1 PTVNPPSLD
10 FASVPGGPTPLSTQS
25 PAHATV
31 LARAAAAAASRVPI
45 LLVGET
51 GTGKEVLARHIHA
64 LSGRR
69 GALVAGNCGAIAP
82 NLVEAEL
89 FGHRRGAFTGA
100 TDARPGLIRASN
112 GGTLFLDEI
121 GDLPAPAQAALLR
134 VIQEAEVRP
143 VGGLHAQSLD
153 LRVLS
158 ATHRD
163 LRQLADDGQF
173 RSDLL
178 ARLDGIAL
186 QLPALRDRPEDI
198 PLLIAVLLRKL
209 APERPDVKLSPV
221 AAEALLTY
229 RWPLNVR
236 ELEQALAGALALSG
250 AGPLEEEHLP
260 PEVMEVVAEQPAR
273 TLTPEELRHRE
284 ELQGLLEQHG
294 GNVSAVARALGKGRT
309 QVVRWVTRY
318 GIDTRKP
325 R

>member
-1 PTVNPPSLD
+1 MGVTARSAPSRD
-10 FASVPGGPTPLSTQS
+10 
-25 PAHATV
+25 H
-31 LARAAAAAASRVPI
+31 ARAKPGSRW
-45 LLVGET
+45 
-51 GTGKEVLARHIHA
+51 
-64 LSGRR
+64 
-69 GALVAGNCGAIAP
+69 
-82 NLVEAEL
+82 
-89 FGHRRGAFTGA
+89 
-100 TDARPGLIRASN
+100 
-112 GGTLFLDEI
+112 
-121 GDLPAPAQAALLR
+121 
-134 VIQEAEVRP
+134 
-143 VGGLHAQSLD
+143 
-153 LRVLS
+153 S
-158 ATHRD
+158 ACSSD

-178 ARLDGIAL
+178 ARLDGITL
-186 QLPALRDRPEDI
+186 TLPPLRDRPEDI

-209 APERPDVKLSPV
+209 APERPEVKLSSL

-250 AGPLEEEHLP
+250 AGNLEEEHLP

-284 ELQGLLEQHG
+284 ELLVLLEQHG

-309 QVVRWVTRY
+309 QIVRWVTRY